1 MLSTHQLIQWLPI
14 VVIVVA
20 FYFILIRPQQKRQK
34 DRNAMLKAMAPGDK
48 VVTIGGIHG
57 TVTEMDD
64 QTITLRVADNTRIQ
78 FERSAVNAI
87 REKQ

>member
-1 MLSTHQLIQWLPI
+1 MNTSTLVQYLPI
-14 VVIVVA
+14 VVIIIA

-34 DRNAMLKAMAPGDK
+34 ERNAMLKAIEVGDK

-57 TVTEMDD
+57 NVVEMDD
-64 QTITLRVADNTRIQ
+64 QTITLRVADNTRIK
-78 FERSAVNAI
+78 FERSAVNAV